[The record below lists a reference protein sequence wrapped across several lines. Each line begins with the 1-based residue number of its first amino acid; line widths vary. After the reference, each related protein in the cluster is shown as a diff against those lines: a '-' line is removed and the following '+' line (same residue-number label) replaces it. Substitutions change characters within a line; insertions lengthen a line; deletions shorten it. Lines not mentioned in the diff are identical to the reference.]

1 MTRRII
7 AFPLAGGKYL
17 VSQEF
22 NGDRNEIRKWGSGTT
37 IVRINWPTAV
47 ARFEDV
53 RSEREFRAA
62 LRDVEA
68 WYGYEQVKPEVVD
81 AIPGTEEVW
90 VVRAKHLTLVSRY
103 SEPVE
108 NMADDPEYYQVSD
121 DIQASLHKMQDGR
134 VYMMMDGSSYM
145 PIPWANGR
153 HNYTNEAFQVDVG
166 QTTEFMP
173 MFGNN
178 NPVYTAMMRIK

>member
-7 AFPLAGGKYL
+7 ALPLAEGKYL

-22 NGDRNEIRKWGSGTT
+22 NGDRNEFRKRGGSATS
-37 IVRINWPTAV
+37 VRINWPTAV
-47 ARFEDV
+47 ARFEGV
-53 RSEREFRAA
+53 CSEQEFRAA

-68 WYGYEQVKPEVVD
+68 WYGYEQMEPEMVD
-81 AIPGTEEVW
+81 TIPSTEEVW
-90 VVRAKHLTLVSRY
+90 AVRAKHLTLVSRY